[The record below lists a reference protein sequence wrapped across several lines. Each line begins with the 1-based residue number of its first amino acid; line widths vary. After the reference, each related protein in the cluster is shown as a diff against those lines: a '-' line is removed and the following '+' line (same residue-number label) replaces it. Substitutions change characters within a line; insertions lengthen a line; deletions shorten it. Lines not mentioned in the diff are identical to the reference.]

1 MQLQS
6 NSANLQMMNKIATD
20 LVVQKAVDDKMKQ
33 AMKDQEK
40 GNEQGHNKIQDDD
53 DEDDDLDN
61 LSDVSGSSGERE
73 AMRRYREKLEAKMN
87 IEDIQDSN
95 KVQRHLTGGYTEKTE
110 KEFFEIIENKKERV
124 IVHFY
129 HRDFIRC
136 KIIDKHLANIA
147 YKHPETLFIRIN
159 AQQSPFLVGK
169 LKLKVLPAVYYFETG
184 NVKDIIIGFEEF
196 GNEDDFK
203 ELEFTRRLA
212 HGGGLNLSENEKFKL
227 NKKEK
232 RKVVGDSDSEEDND

>member
-20 LVVQKAVDDKMKQ
+20 LVVQKAVEDKMKQ
-33 AMKDQEK
+33 AVKDQEK
-40 GNEQGHNKIQDDD
+40 SKGQDKGRVQ
-53 DEDDDLDN
+53 DEDEEDDLDN

-73 AMRRYREKLEAKMN
+73 AMRRYREKIEAKMN
-87 IEDIQDSN
+87 IEDIQDSG

-110 KEFFEIIENKKERV
+110 KEFFEIIENKKERI
-124 IVHFY
+124 IVHFF
-129 HRDFIRC
+129 HKDFIRC

-169 LKLKVLPAVYYFETG
+169 LKLKVLPAVYYFEHG
-184 NVKDIIIGFEEF
+184 NVKDTIIGFEEF
-196 GNEDDFK
+196 GNGDDFK

-212 HGGGLNLSENEKFKL
+212 NGGGLNLGENEKFRL

-232 RKVVGDSDSEEDND
+232 RTVVGDSESEEDDD

>member
-20 LVVQKAVDDKMKQ
+20 IVVQKAVEDKMKQ
-33 AMKDQEK
+33 AMKDQEPGQEK
-40 GNEQGHNKIQDDD
+40 TKTIAHDENED
-53 DEDDDLDN
+53 DELDN

-73 AMRRYREKLEAKMN
+73 AMRRYKEKIQAKMH
-87 IEDIQDSN
+87 IAEIQDSS
-95 KVQRHLTGGYTEKTE
+95 KVQRHLTGGYNEKTE
-110 KEFFEIIENKKERV
+110 KEFFEIIDNKKERV
-124 IVHFY
+124 IVHFF

-169 LKLKVLPAVYYFETG
+169 LKIKVLPVVYYFENG
-184 NVKDIIIGFEEF
+184 NVKDIVVGFEEF
-196 GNEDDFK
+196 GNGDDFK

-212 HGGGLNLSENEKFKL
+212 HGGGLNLNDTEKFKL

-232 RKVVGDSDSEEDND
+232 RKVVGDSESEEDGD